1 VRCATPHSPHPI
13 RSGAWIRAILRG
25 VQGIGA
31 ALLLVLALFAASAS
45 ASAEPVALDSFEL
58 SRSDDGLMLSFAAH
72 FELSKPIEEAL
83 QKGVPLFFVA
93 QAEVFRDR
101 WYWRDKQLG
110 STTRTWRLAYQPL
123 TRKYRV
129 TYGGLSQHYDN
140 LSDALVAVSR
150 TVNWK
155 LADAGQLDDGKHYV
169 EFSYQLDTAQMPRPM
184 QIGIGGQSDW
194 SLRVERMRRLN

>member
-1 VRCATPHSPHPI
+1 M
-13 RSGAWIRAILRG
+13 RSAGP
-25 VQGIGA
+25 
-31 ALLLVLALFAASAS
+31 ALLLVVALLLAAIGPAR
-45 ASAEPVALDSFEL
+45 AEPVTLDSFEL
-58 SRSDDGLMLSFAAH
+58 SRNDDGLMLSFAAR

-110 STTRTWRLAYQPL
+110 SSTRTWRLAYQPL